1 VPKAGSNPVTSELN
15 KLPQPSGNVSST
27 AGSYSQSQNF
37 VQQQQVMSSQSAE
50 SLSSSGRPDGSSAV
64 GAKSSGFMSKIFG
77 KPKDTQE
84 ELHRKSALDISLN
97 V

>member
-1 VPKAGSNPVTSELN
+1 VPKAVSNPVTSELN

-27 AGSYSQSQNF
+27 AGSYSQSQ
-37 VQQQQVMSSQSAE
+37 QQVMSSQSIE

-84 ELHRKSALDISLN
+84 DMHRKSGLDVSLN